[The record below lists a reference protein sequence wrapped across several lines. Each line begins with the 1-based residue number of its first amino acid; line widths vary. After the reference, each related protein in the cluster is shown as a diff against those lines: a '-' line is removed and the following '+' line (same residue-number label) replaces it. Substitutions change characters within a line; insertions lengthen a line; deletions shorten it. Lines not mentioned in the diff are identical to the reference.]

1 MPLYMDRHNVPGLTS
16 KDAAMAHLK
25 DLEIQD
31 EYGCNCINYWVD
43 EERGNVFCLID
54 SPSKQV
60 LKEMHNKAHGLI
72 PYDII
77 EVDTNLVKAFLGQ
90 IYGKDPSDLNST
102 QYSTNIN
109 DPAFR
114 YLLVVDL
121 KDRLVFESLYGK
133 SVATELIKN
142 FNLLVHQ
149 SIQHYFGRIIESNEE
164 FLASFI
170 SVDNAVDCALH
181 LRNSILFQNTCIN
194 LPKVNIKIGL
204 CEGLPVVGNNKLYGE
219 AIKKSKLLSFISE
232 ENKIYLTSCIKGQY
246 KGNSPQVFNSSRTV
260 RALNYDEDNFLVR
273 LMDLFYN
280 SIFYKEIDMK
290 ELCYQ
295 LGVSTSKLYR
305 NSISITGLS
314 PNDLLKEIRLV
325 AATQLMQKQNKNIS
339 ETSFELGFTN
349 PSYFTKCFKRRFNL
363 VPANFI
369 KSMNSVLA

>member
-16 KDAAMAHLK
+16 KDAAKAHLK

-31 EYGCNCINYWVD
+31 EYGCKCINYWVD

-60 LKEMHNKAHGLI
+60 LKEMHNRAHGLV
-72 PYDII
+72 PNDII
-77 EVDTNLVKAFLGQ
+77 EVDSNLVKAFLGQ
-90 IYGKDPSDLNST
+90 INDEVPSDLNRTPYPANS
-102 QYSTNIN
+102 N
-109 DPAFR
+109 DPAYR
-114 YLLVVDL
+114 CLLVVDL
-121 KDRLVFESLYGK
+121 KDRLVFECLYGK

-142 FNLLVHQ
+142 FNLLILQ

-170 SVDNAVDCALH
+170 SVDNAVDCAIH
-181 LRNSILFQNTCIN
+181 LRNSILFQNACKN

-204 CEGLPVVGNNKLYGE
+204 SEGLPVSGNIKLYGE
-219 AIKKSKLLSFISE
+219 AIKKAKLLCFISE
-232 ENKIYLTSCIKGQY
+232 ENKIYLTSVIKGQY
-246 KGNSPQVFNSSRTV
+246 KGNSPQVFNSPRTV
-260 RALNYDEDNFLVR
+260 RALNSDEDNFLGR
-273 LMDLFYN
+273 LMDLFHN

-305 NSISITGLS
+305 NSVNITGLS

-349 PSYFTKCFKRRFNL
+349 PSYFTKCFKKRFSL

-369 KSMNSVLA
+369 KSMNSVIA